1 MQKIDHIYRI
11 NEVLSLI
18 HYDISANLQVKILA
32 KRAAF
37 SEQYFH
43 RLFKKITGESAHQYI
58 RRTRLEAA
66 ANQLIF
72 SPHITVQKIAE
83 TCGFSSLS
91 SFNKAFKSVYNT
103 TPGEWRSRKQYDGK
117 KHYLS
122 NPEIKAAF
130 NSLID
135 SPLPE
140 PDIVNLEPCEVA
152 YIRHKGYDRSI
163 RKSWQLMQAWAI
175 SEGRPFKLQVGL
187 HHSNPAIVP
196 LDQCQY
202 VACLAID
209 KPIIRR
215 GQINSATIPGGL
227 HAAFHFQGKYGELLP
242 RISKI
247 QEEWL
252 PNSGY
257 IARTTPTL
265 AVYKKNQ
272 FLAKDDT
279 FDLIFHLPIS
289 LKLGWA

>member
-1 MQKIDHIYRI
+1 MHKTDHIYRI
-11 NEVLSLI
+11 NEILNLI
-18 HYDISANLQVKILA
+18 HSDISADLPVKTLA
-32 KRAAF
+32 KHAAF

-43 RLFKKITGESAHQYI
+43 RLFKKVTGEPAHQYI

-72 SPHITVQKIAE
+72 SPQLTVQVIAE
-83 TCGFSSLS
+83 ECGFSSLS
-91 SFNKAFKSVYNT
+91 SFNKAFKSVYKT
-103 TPGEWRSRKQYDGK
+103 TPGEWRSRKKYAGK

-122 NPEIKAAF
+122 DPELKEAF
-130 NSLID
+130 DRLID
-135 SPLPE
+135 APLPE
-140 PDIVNLEPCEVA
+140 PDIVNLDPFEVA
-152 YIRHKGYDRSI
+152 YIRHKGYGRLI
-163 RKSWQLMQAWAI
+163 RKSWQLLQAWAI
-175 SEGRPFKLQVGL
+175 SEKRPFTQQIGL

-202 VACLAID
+202 VACIKIE
-209 KPIIRR
+209 KPVIRR

-252 PNSGY
+252 PNSSY

-265 AVYKKNQ
+265 ALYKKNQ
-272 FLAKDDT
+272 FLNNDDR
-279 FDLIFHLPIS
+279 FDLVFYLPIS
-289 LKLGWA
+289 LKLGWS